1 MNLTVGWMVV
11 GALLVLVQVLAALPW
26 LAATFLTRAD
36 LTGLRRDLLTPR
48 VLGRVAVVLVGVVV
62 APAVFQSFVQER
74 GVLEA
79 CGQIYAAILQLQ
91 LIADFFVFAFLFLL
105 FVWPKGGA
113 VALAAFREGVRQPM
127 FWLLVLIAWGLMSI
141 SPLVPYFTFGE
152 DYLVVKELGYDTIML
167 AAVAFGALAASMF
180 VSDEIEGK
188 TAITLMSK
196 PVSRRQFLLGK
207 FAGLVLAA
215 LVIYGL
221 LGTYFEGVLIFK
233 HWWDR
238 LGQDM
243 PQNAAQAAQAGTNF
257 ELGRLGVVPAPPW
270 LTATLAAWGLPA
282 EATDFLRGVG
292 LWTAHTIDTAP
303 GLILSFSQVM
313 VLVAIAVSL
322 ATRVPMVVNLVTIL
336 VIYFL
341 AHLTP
346 TLVTIGKQ
354 AKLASPDSAVA
365 QMLAFMAQLSD
376 TLLPDL
382 GMFHLDPSLISDT
395 PMPAGPFLQYLGS
408 VTLYGVLYTSLA
420 LLFGLILF
428 EDRDLA

>member
-1 MNLTVGWMVV
+1 MNVSPGWILI
-11 GALLVLVQVLAALPW
+11 GAILVLIQVLAALPW
-26 LAATFLTRAD
+26 LAVTFLTQGD
-36 LTGLRRDLLTPR
+36 LATLRRTFWSRKLIPPVAGVLAAAILLP
-48 VLGRVAVVLVGVVV
+48 VG
-62 APAVFQSFVQER
+62 FQLFVQER
-74 GVLEA
+74 GMLEA
-79 CGQIYAAILQLQ
+79 CGQVYAAVLQLQ
-91 LIADFFVFAFLFLL
+91 LIADFFVFFFALL
-105 FVWPKGGA
+105 LLVWPKGGA

-127 FWLLVLIAWGLMSI
+127 FWLLVLIAWGLMTV
-141 SPLVPYFTFGE
+141 SPLIPYFTFGE

-180 VSDEIEGK
+180 VSEEIEGK

-207 FAGLVLAA
+207 FVGLVLAS

-233 HWWDR
+233 HWWDK
-238 LGQDM
+238 LGADTAK
-243 PQNAAQAAQAGTNF
+243 AADLATQTTNF
-257 ELGRLGVVPAPPW
+257 ELGRIGVVPAPRW
-270 LTATLAAWGLPA
+270 LTTALAAWGLPA
-282 EATDFLRGVG
+282 EATDFLRGAG

-322 ATRVPMVVNLVTIL
+322 ATRVPMVVNLVTVV

-341 AHLTP
+341 AHLAP
-346 TLVTIGKQ
+346 VLVAIGQK
-354 AKLASPDSAVA
+354 AKLDNPDSAVA

-382 GMFHLDPSLISDT
+382 GMFRLDPSLTSDT
-395 PMPAGPFLQYLGS
+395 PMPAVPFLQYLGS